1 MEKQIRLQIESAL
14 SFGNYPTELSDIT
27 FKDDFF
33 SYEINYKLIDGE
45 EIVTVNRYLMNN
57 ERKQTWTDAPFQDME
72 LEAEII
78 KTFLELLHDMESELE
93 AENEIEYS
101 HYDPDEKHDEYKL
114 NNN

>member
-27 FKDDFF
+27 YKDDFF
-33 SYEINYKLIDGE
+33 YYEINYKRIDGK
-45 EIVTVNRYLMNN
+45 EIVTVDRFLMSDDS
-57 ERKQTWTDAPFQDME
+57 KQTWTDAPFQNME
-72 LEAEII
+72 LKAEII
-78 KTFLELLHDMESELE
+78 KTFLEILHDMEAELE
-93 AENEIEYS
+93 AETEIEYS

>member
-1 MEKQIRLQIESAL
+1 MEKQIKQQIADML
-14 SFGNYPTELSDIT
+14 DFGNYPTELSDIT

-33 SYEINYKLIDGE
+33 YYEINYKLIDGKDQ
-45 EIVTVNRYLMNN
+45 VTVDRYLMTDDAFF
-57 ERKQTWTDAPFQDME
+57 TWQKAPFQDPE
-72 LEAEII
+72 LEPEIV
-78 KTFLELLHDMESELE
+78 KTFLEILHDLEAELE